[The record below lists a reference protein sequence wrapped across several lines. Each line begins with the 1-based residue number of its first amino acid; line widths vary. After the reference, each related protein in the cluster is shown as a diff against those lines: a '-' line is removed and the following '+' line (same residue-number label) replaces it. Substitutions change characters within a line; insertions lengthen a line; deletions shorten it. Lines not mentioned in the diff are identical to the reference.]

1 MNIDRPLR
9 TETEYDEAI
18 AEVRRLWGAKVDTPQ
33 GNRLELL
40 LVLVRAYEDERFQID
55 PPDPIEAI
63 IQRMND
69 RDMSRADLEA
79 LSAWA
84 VAAYQRCLNRRR
96 PLSIDMIRK
105 LAPGIDLSE
114 HSSYRS
120 RLARPSRLTRSA
132 SLACPVT
139 LDSA

>member
-1 MNIDRPLR
+1 MAMNIDRPLR
-9 TETEYDEAI
+9 TEAEYDEAI
-18 AEVRRLWGAKVDTPQ
+18 AEVRRLWGAKVDTSQ

-79 LSAWA
+79 LLGVGSGR
-84 VAAYQRCLNRRR
+84 VSEILNRRR

-105 LAPGIDLSE
+105 LAPGLGLSE
-114 HSSYRS
+114 HCLVQEYE
-120 RLARPSRLTRSA
+120 LARQYA
-132 SLACPVT
+132 
-139 LDSA
+139 